1 LQLEKPDLYRLAE
14 DGRTLVLR
22 AARCGACDALTFPIS
37 PYGCT
42 ACGAPAD
49 RVREEAMTGAAQL
62 LTFITIH
69 QKLVPTITAPCVVGE
84 ARLAN
89 GAIQEIM
96 LEGGEE
102 RFADD
107 MEIVAV
113 PVELARKD
121 GPVIG
126 CRFVPATE
134 VS

>member
-1 LQLEKPDLYRLAE
+1 MDLEKPDLYRLSE

-22 AARCGACDALTFPIS
+22 AARCGACQALTFPMS

-42 ACGAPAD
+42 ACGASVD
-49 RVREEAMTGAAQL
+49 QVSEEPMDSAAQL
-62 LTFITIH
+62 LTFITIY
-69 QKLVPTITAPCVVGE
+69 QKLVPTITPPCVVGE

-96 LEGGEE
+96 LDGAED

-107 MEIVAV
+107 MPIVAV
-113 PVELARKD
+113 PVEVARKD
-121 GPVIG
+121 GPVIA
-126 CRFVPATE
+126 CRFVPASE